1 MAWINE
7 HAPSEVRATVISMYW
22 QSKAFGQIL
31 AAPVWGA
38 IAKLL
43 SPRIALTGASFAIA
57 PVMLFYRGQRSKV
70 STFSR
75 SSD

>member
-38 IAKLL
+38 IARLL
-43 SPRIALTGASFAIA
+43 SLRFALTGASFALA
-57 PVMLFYRGQRSKV
+57 PVMLIYRGQRSKAT
-70 STFSR
+70 TFSR
-75 SSD
+75 SGD